1 MKNTLTLEQLRASIE
16 PFWLDYDY
24 IGLRVQCPVEA
35 KRTRVGSKL
44 RPSHEWVDGD
54 KTRRKMCGTAAFGLR
69 DLNLELPLVWAEMQ
83 RLGYV
88 QNGQFARLVVIGSND
103 GSYCEDMPERY
114 ATAIQNAVLLAVVA

>member
-1 MKNTLTLEQLRASIE
+1 MKNTLTLEQLRAAIE

-69 DLNLELPLVWAEMQ
+69 DLNRELPLVWAEMQ

-103 GSYCEDMPERY
+103 GSSREDMPERY
-114 ATAIQNAVLLAVVA
+114 ATAIQNAVLLAVAA

>member
-1 MKNTLTLEQLRASIE
+1 MKNTLTLEQLRAAIE

-35 KRTRVGSKL
+35 KRTRVGSRL

-69 DLNLELPLVWAEMQ
+69 DLNRELPLVWAEMQ

-103 GSYCEDMPERY
+103 GSYREDMPERY
-114 ATAIQNAVLLAVVA
+114 ATAIQNAVLLAVAA